1 MTALWQAAEPWL
13 AVVGFITLVCFVAVV
28 AIVASDRTAPA
39 SVEPV
44 DDGDDLGVGD
54 FGDTVAF
61 DKHAESALEVVRD
74 E

>member
-13 AVVGFITLVCFVAVV
+13 AVVGFITIVCFVAVV
-28 AIVASDRTAPA
+28 AIVATDRTAPA

-54 FGDTVAF
+54 FGT
-61 DKHAESALEVVRD
+61 
-74 E
+74 